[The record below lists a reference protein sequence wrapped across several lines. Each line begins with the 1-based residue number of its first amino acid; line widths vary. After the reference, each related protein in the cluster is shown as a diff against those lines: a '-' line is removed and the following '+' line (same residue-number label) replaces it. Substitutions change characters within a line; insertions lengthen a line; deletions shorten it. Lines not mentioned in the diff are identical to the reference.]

1 MKMRIFMIAALC
13 WTLSSVSVA
22 ENLAPQA
29 LIQHVAEQT
38 IARIKAEKSQI
49 AADDKHIRT
58 LIDELLMPHFDFER
72 MSRWVLGK
80 HWRKATAEQRTAFVG
95 EFKSLL
101 VRTYSSS
108 LKEYSDEVIHYFP
121 FRGKLSS
128 GDVTVR
134 SEVQLPGGFPIP
146 IKYRLYL
153 KGEKWLVYDISI
165 DDISLIGNYRSSFSR
180 QIRRLGLD
188 KLIQK
193 LAEKNK

>member
-1 MKMRIFMIAALC
+1 MKMRTCLIAALC
-13 WTLSSVSVA
+13 WLLSSVSVA
-22 ENLAPQA
+22 ENLEPQA
-29 LIQHVAEQT
+29 LIQQVAEQT
-38 IARIKAEKSQI
+38 ITRIKAERTQI
-49 AADDKHIRT
+49 EADEKHIRK

-72 MSRWVLGK
+72 MARWVLGK
-80 HWRKATAEQRTAFVG
+80 HWRKATAEQRKAFAG

-134 SEVQLPGGFPIP
+134 SEVRLPGGFPIP

-180 QIRRLGLD
+180 QIRRSGLD
-188 KLIQK
+188 QLIQT
-193 LAEKNK
+193 LADKNK